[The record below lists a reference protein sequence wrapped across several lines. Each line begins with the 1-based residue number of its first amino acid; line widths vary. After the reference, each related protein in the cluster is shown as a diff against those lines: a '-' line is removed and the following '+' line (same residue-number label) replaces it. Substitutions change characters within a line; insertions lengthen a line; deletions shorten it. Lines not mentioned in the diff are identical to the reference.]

1 MHRSKQAR
9 FVPDGLGFG
18 APQGCLLSFSYYSN
32 SSNYTN
38 TSNNSNSNCNS
49 NSSNVYI
56 N

>member
-18 APQGCLLSFSYYSN
+18 APRGCLLSFCYYSN

-38 TSNNSNSNCNS
+38 TSNNNCNN
-49 NSSNVYI
+49 NSSNVNI